1 MYFQSSNAGV
11 IFKKYKYPVSIS
23 EYTNAEFS
31 DWCDI
36 LKTLKSQVS
45 TLKKKV
51 SSFKQA
57 CFW

>member
-1 MYFQSSNAGV
+1 M
-11 IFKKYKYPVSIS
+11 SIS

-31 DWCDI
+31 NRWDI

-51 SSFKQA
+51 SSLKQSR
-57 CFW
+57 FFVTH